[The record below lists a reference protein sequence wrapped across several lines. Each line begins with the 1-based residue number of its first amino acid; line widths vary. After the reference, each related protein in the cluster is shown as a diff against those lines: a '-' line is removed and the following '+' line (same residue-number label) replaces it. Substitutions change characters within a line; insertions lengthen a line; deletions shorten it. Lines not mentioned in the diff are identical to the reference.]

1 MKMHC
6 IAIVSC
12 CLTVS
17 LVGGCRNNQRD
28 VKNSVSV
35 VSEMATAAA
44 KGDYIGGIAIG
55 ENYLHENPGDTNVL
69 EQTAILT
76 LAQAKQDKNNREPLV
91 ARAVLLL
98 ERSVKSSH
106 PQKDNADRFLDP
118 FMAARGFEAAGDLSS
133 DKCQYYGRAL
143 ALNSEAGA
151 ALNVESFKSGDEE
164 AISTKPLKEQSRR
177 LQSELEKRM
186 AESRCGTEPGPGGP
200 A

>member
-6 IAIVSC
+6 VAIAFG

-17 LVGGCRNNQRD
+17 LVGGCRNKQRD
-28 VKNSVSV
+28 VKNSVAV

-44 KGDYIGGIAIG
+44 KGDYVGGIAVG
-55 ENYLHENPGDTNVL
+55 ENYLRENPEDTNVL

-76 LAQAKQDKNNREPLV
+76 LAQAKQDNNNREPLV

-106 PQKDNADRFLDP
+106 PQKDDAGRFADP
-118 FMAARGFEAAGDLSS
+118 FMAARGFETAGDLSS
-133 DKCQYYGRAL
+133 DKCRYYGRAL
-143 ALNSEAGA
+143 ALNSEARA
-151 ALNVESFKSGDEE
+151 TLDVKSFKSSDEK
-164 AISTKPLKEQSRR
+164 AISTEPLKEQSRR

-186 AESRCGTEPGPGGP
+186 AESRCGTEPGTGGP
-200 A
+200 S

>member
-1 MKMHC
+1 MKIHC
-6 IAIVSC
+6 IAIVFC
-12 CLTVS
+12 CLAVS

-55 ENYLHENPGDTNVL
+55 ENYLRENPGDTNVL

-106 PQKDNADRFLDP
+106 PQEDNADRFTDP
-118 FMAARGFEAAGDLSS
+118 FMAARGFDAAGDLST

-151 ALNVESFKSGDEE
+151 ALNVESFKSGDEK
-164 AISTKPLKEQSRR
+164 AISTRPLKEQSRR

-186 AESRCGTEPGPGGP
+186 AESRCGTEPGRDGP

>member
-6 IAIVSC
+6 IAIAFC

-17 LVGGCRNNQRD
+17 LVGGCRNKQRD

-35 VSEMATAAA
+35 ISEMATAAA
-44 KGDYIGGIAIG
+44 KGDYVGGIAIG
-55 ENYLHENPGDTNVL
+55 ENYLRENPGDTNVL

-98 ERSVKSSH
+98 EKSVKSSH
-106 PQKDNADRFLDP
+106 PQKNNADRFADP

-151 ALNVESFKSGDEE
+151 ALNVESFKSGDEK
-164 AISTKPLKEQSRR
+164 AISTKPLKEQIRR
-177 LQSELEKRM
+177 LQSELGKPK
-186 AESRCGTEPGPGGP
+186 AETRWGTEPGPDGP
-200 A
+200 G